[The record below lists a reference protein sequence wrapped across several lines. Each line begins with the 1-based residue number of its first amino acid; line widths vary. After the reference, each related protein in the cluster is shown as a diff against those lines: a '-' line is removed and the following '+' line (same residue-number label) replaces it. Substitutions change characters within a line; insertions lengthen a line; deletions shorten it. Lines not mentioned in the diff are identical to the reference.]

1 LFLHKGILDTKLSV
15 VVRSV
20 CRMSTGD
27 AGNGATSG
35 SRSPHAAVTAV
46 YDVATSLADVAWWRC
61 DDVVLTDS
69 LLELERVARK
79 VEAARLAILA
89 RVDARGSTAELGAT
103 STAAWLRTA
112 TGAHFGKANAEVKL
126 SLAVGRYPQLNAALA
141 AGTISAAQ
149 LEACVKALDALPA
162 TTPVEKVAQ
171 AEAFL
176 IEQCALFDPA
186 QLAKLGKH
194 LLHVMDPD
202 GPELL
207 EEEEQQAARSRE
219 LRITECAGGVKL
231 RGFLDTEAAATV
243 MSAIG
248 PLSAPSTGADLPG
261 GRDTR
266 PAAQRRADA
275 LVELARRA
283 LNAGDLPVEGAE
295 RPHVTVTMDLAT
307 LMAGAHAFG
316 GQLDRGGPLSAEAAR
331 RICCDAKV
339 IPVVLGGA
347 SQPLDVGRETRT
359 VPRHLRRAVVARD
372 GGCAFPGCDRL
383 PAWCEA
389 HHVQHWSDGGPTCL
403 SNLVLLCKA
412 HHDVIHHTPWRVHI
426 DSGSNDTSGRVRFT
440 APDGTVHQSAGDLRR
455 AVEQLAVDIEP
466 EPPPDG

>member
-1 LFLHKGILDTKLSV
+1 MNAVSEAIETVQTAELWQLDDTDL
-15 VVRSV
+15 
-20 CRMSTGD
+20 MSL
-27 AGNGATSG
+27 
-35 SRSPHAAVTAV
+35 V
-46 YDVATSLADVAWWRC
+46 
-61 DDVVLTDS
+61 
-69 LLELERVARK
+69 
-79 VEAARLAILA
+79 VEAERCERRLSAVRLEVLA
-89 RVDARGSTAELGAT
+89 RVEARGSYADTGAVNAT
-103 STAAWLRTA
+103 AWLRSA
-112 TGAHFGKANAEVKL
+112 TQAHPGKATAEVKL
-126 SLAVGRYPQLNAALA
+126 AVALGRYPQLAAALA
-141 AGTISAAQ
+141 AGSVSSAQ
-149 LEACVKALDALPA
+149 VQVCVKALEALPA
-162 TTPVEKVAQ
+162 TTPVEKVEQ

-186 QLAKLGKH
+186 QLAKLGRH
-194 LLHVMDPD
+194 LQHVMDPD

-219 LRITECAGGVKL
+219 LQVTECAGGVKL
-231 RGFLDTEAAATV
+231 RGFLDTEAAATL
-243 MSAIG
+243 MSAVG
-248 PLSAPSTGADLPG
+248 PLAAPRTGADGPDQ
-261 GRDTR
+261 RN
-266 PAAQRRADA
+266 AAQRRADA

-372 GGCAFPGCDRL
+372 GGCAFPGCDRP
-383 PAWCEA
+383 PAWCEV

-412 HHDVIHHTPWRVHI
+412 HHDVIHHTPWRVKI
-426 DSGSNDTSGRVRFT
+426 DELGRVRFT
-440 APDGTVHQSAGDLRR
+440 APAGTVHHSAGDLRR
-455 AVEQLAVDIEP
+455 QIEQLIVDVEP